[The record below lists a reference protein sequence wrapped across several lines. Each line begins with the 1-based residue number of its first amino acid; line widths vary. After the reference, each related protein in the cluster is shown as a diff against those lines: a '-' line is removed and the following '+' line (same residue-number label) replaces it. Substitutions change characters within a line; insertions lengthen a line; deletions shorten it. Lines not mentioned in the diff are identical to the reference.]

1 MTLPTNSQATPAP
14 ASATP
19 PEQTPAPAAAQEK
32 PAETPSYVTKE
43 ALEAAI
49 ETAVRRATQSSRDR
63 DRQIEDQVKAITTK
77 LEKAGAVVSPEITQN
92 LRQQVTAELETQEQ
106 PQQPAAATP
115 QPPASGPSQGDPVYD
130 WTVMQYRV
138 HGIDVKPSD
147 PEWNKYIQPALD
159 DSNGEPD
166 ELFAKYQA
174 KVIQAL
180 AEKRERTASQTAT
193 ADARVL
199 GGSNQPPGQA
209 QPKTAHDAWAQAY
222 DKK

>member
-106 PQQPAAATP
+106 PQQSAAATP
-115 QPPASGPSQGDPVYD
+115 QPQASGPSQGDPVYD
-130 WTVMQYRV
+130 WTMEAYKTE
-138 HGIDVKPSD
+138 GIEIRPAD
-147 PEWNKYIQPALD
+147 PEFAQIKAALD
-159 DSNGEPD
+159 DPAGNM
-166 ELFAKYQA
+166 FKYQRA
-174 KVIQAL
+174 VMQAIDH
-180 AEKRERTASQTAT
+180 KRERTASQTAT